1 MSDRAGEA
9 WIFLKIQARRRR
21 ISVTYEIITMPFNI
35 TTKSF
40 HTDEL
45 NRFCLNKKILSSRV
59 EFFQDEKTAY
69 WTVFLEYETVL
80 EHSDAKLKGLTE
92 AGRLCYERLREW
104 RGGKPLKKREYRPL

>member
-1 MSDRAGEA
+1 MP
-9 WIFLKIQARRRR
+9 
-21 ISVTYEIITMPFNI
+21 YEIITMPFNI

-45 NRFCLNKKILSSRV
+45 KRFCLNKKILSSRV
-59 EFFQDEKTAY
+59 EFFQDEKISY

-80 EHSDAKLKGLTE
+80 EHGDGKLKGLTE
-92 AGRLCYERLREW
+92 AGRLGYEGLREW